1 MTKWRVLGH
10 NALDQPPLHTYKM
23 KDIGKKISKAFRDE
37 TMTSDSI

>member
-10 NALDQPPLHTYKM
+10 NALDQPPL

-37 TMTSDSI
+37 ARTSDSI